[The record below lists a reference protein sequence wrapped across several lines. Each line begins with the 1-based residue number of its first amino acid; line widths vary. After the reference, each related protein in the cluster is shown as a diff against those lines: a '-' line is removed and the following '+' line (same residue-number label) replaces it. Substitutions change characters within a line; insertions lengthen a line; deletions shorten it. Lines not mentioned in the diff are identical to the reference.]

1 MFQNFV
7 LHEQLECSS
16 AATPRLLQLID
27 AMVEAGRVAKA
38 EGEAIKLPARVLP
51 ETRHGF
57 PHIPE
62 EFDLATLYPGHSSFE
77 ERDNNMLKLELAAV
91 VKRLDS
97 LPSELA
103 SKENYIKQLHSLLA
117 AAKEREEA
125 LLTRVNEIHQRT
137 IKMRKHY
144 GIEDDRPPDKKPT
157 T

>member
-1 MFQNFV
+1 
-7 LHEQLECSS
+7 HEQLECST
-16 AATPRLLQLID
+16 AATPRLIQLID
-27 AMVEAGRVAKA
+27 AMAEEARVAKA
-38 EGEAIKLPARVLP
+38 DEQALKLPARILP
-51 ETRHGF
+51 ESRHGF

-62 EFDLATLYPGHSSFE
+62 GFDLATLYPGHLAFE
-77 ERDNNMLKLELAAV
+77 ERDNNMLKLELAAA

-144 GIEDDRPPDKKPT
+144 GIEDDRPAEKNQQPE
-157 T
+157 